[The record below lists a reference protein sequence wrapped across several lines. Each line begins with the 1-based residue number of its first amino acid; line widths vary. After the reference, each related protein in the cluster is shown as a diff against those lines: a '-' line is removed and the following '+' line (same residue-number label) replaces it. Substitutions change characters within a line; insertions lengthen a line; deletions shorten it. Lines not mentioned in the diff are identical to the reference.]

1 MKNGIDLHDKRTNEN
16 GIDELKTEKKKG
28 MKNENLKC
36 NEEDEIEKNLVEDYD
51 ENENE
56 ELNDVND
63 NDVND
68 NDDDLDELEDI
79 DELLD
84 ASVKMEEDIEI
95 QADDIKFEKVT

>member
-1 MKNGIDLHDKRTNEN
+1 
-16 GIDELKTEKKKG
+16 

-63 NDVND
+63 ND
-68 NDDDLDELEDI
+68 DDLDELEDI

-84 ASVKMEEDIEI
+84 ASVKMEEDIEV
-95 QADDIKFEKVT
+95 QADDNKFEKVT

>member
-16 GIDELKTEKKKG
+16 GIYELKTEKKKR

-36 NEEDEIEKNLVEDYD
+36 NEEDEVEKNLVEDYD

-56 ELNDVND
+56 EL

-84 ASVKMEEDIEI
+84 ASVKMEEDIEV
-95 QADDIKFEKVT
+95 QADDNKFEKVT

>member
-63 NDVND
+63 ND
-68 NDDDLDELEDI
+68 DDLGELEDI
-79 DELLD
+79 EELLD

-95 QADDIKFEKVT
+95 QADDNKFEKVT